1 MTFYTINL
9 LIYAAVDAMACL
21 GLSQQFGIAGVT
33 NFGFI
38 IFQAAGGYAA
48 AILAMPPRTANG
60 GFQSYIGGWNLPF
73 PLPWIGAAIVGGVIA
88 LPFTFL
94 VGRRLRGDFAAVGL
108 LVTAVL
114 LNLVVTNYRPLLNGD
129 AGLSLIPQPLQGQYN
144 PATASYQ
151 WVFAAVAI
159 VLCLGVYLFVRRITE
174 SPYGRSLR
182 AMRDNDLVA
191 DSLGKSLLSMRT
203 VMLVVGGA
211 IAGLSG
217 GVLVSYITTW
227 SPAAWGYAETVVL
240 FAAVIIGGAGNHV
253 GAVLG
258 AILVPVGFEEVT
270 RFIPTSNNLPPN
282 LIPSL
287 EWVAI
292 GLLIV
297 IFLWVRP
304 QGILPERK
312 RVIRAGPAVAGDGVP
327 EGGGTAGWRTTS
339 EAASV
344 VPEARAESGDGEE
357 RYARGSAHPPAPAA
371 AAPSATASPDAD
383 GSPTAPQP
391 AALASAS
398 ADADGQ
404 SGAPR
409 PQVPAAAAPAAAPL
423 ADADGRSSA
432 SRPDAPPSGPVPVPP
447 SADVAGGSTR
457 DDAGSSARSS
467 GAVPLA
473 RPGEVVLE
481 VVGVSREFGGV
492 RAVDDV
498 SFSVRAGTLTGLIGP
513 NGAGKSTLLAMLAG
527 TLRVS
532 SGRVI
537 YRGQDVTGL
546 AAFRRARLGLVRTFQ
561 LASEFKRLTVM
572 ENLLSAVPGNRG
584 DSFRGAVL
592 GKRYWRADE
601 TAAIA
606 RAERMLERFGLEGFA
621 NHYAGDLSGGQRRL
635 VEIMRALMAEPGMLL
650 LDEPMAGVHPNLAR
664 RIGDQLLALCA
675 EGMTI
680 LMVEHE
686 LAIMDEFCD
695 PVVVMAEG
703 SVLAEGTMAQLRARS
718 EVVEAYLVG

>member
-1 MTFYTINL
+1 MNSYYTLNL
-9 LIYAAVDAMACL
+9 IIYAAVDAMACL
-21 GLSQQFGIAGVT
+21 GLSQQFGVAGVT

-48 AILAMPPRTANG
+48 AILALPGDHANG

-73 PLPWIGAAIVGGVIA
+73 PLPWIGAAVVGGVLA

-114 LNLVVTNYRPLLNGD
+114 LNLLVTNYRPLLNGD
-129 AGLSLIPQPLQGQYN
+129 AGLSLIPAPFA
-144 PATASYQ
+144 PAGFSTTSNGYQ
-151 WVFAAVAI
+151 WAFGAGAVVLTGAVFW
-159 VLCLGVYLFVRRITE
+159 FVRRITF

-182 AMRDNDLVA
+182 AMRDNDTVA
-191 DSLGKSLLSMRT
+191 DSLGKNLLSLRT
-203 VMLVVGGA
+203 AMLVVGGA

-217 GVLVSYITTW
+217 GILVSYISTW

-240 FAAVIIGGAGNHV
+240 FAAVIIGGAGNHL

-258 AILVPVGFEEVT
+258 AILVPVGFEEIT
-270 RFIPTSNNLPPN
+270 RFIPASNNLPPN

-312 RVIRAGPAVAGDGVP
+312 RVITLPGPAAGPARSPARVSVTPDGP
-327 EGGGTAGWRTTS
+327 
-339 EAASV
+339 
-344 VPEARAESGDGEE
+344 
-357 RYARGSAHPPAPAA
+357 
-371 AAPSATASPDAD
+371 SPD
-383 GSPTAPQP
+383 G
-391 AALASAS
+391 
-398 ADADGQ
+398 
-404 SGAPR
+404 R
-409 PQVPAAAAPAAAPL
+409 PP
-423 ADADGRSSA
+423 
-432 SRPDAPPSGPVPVPP
+432 
-447 SADVAGGSTR
+447 
-457 DDAGSSARSS
+457 
-467 GAVPLA
+467 
-473 RPGEVVLE
+473 VVLE
-481 VVGVSREFGGV
+481 ARDVVKEFGGV
-492 RAVDDV
+492 RAVDGV
-498 SFSVRAGTLTGLIGP
+498 SFSVRKGTLTGLIGP

-527 TLRVS
+527 TLPVS
-532 SGRVI
+532 SGHII
-537 YRGQDVTGL
+537 YEGGDITSVP
-546 AAFRRARLGLVRTFQ
+546 AFKRARLGLVRTFQ
-561 LASEFKRLTVM
+561 LASEFKRLTVL
-572 ENLLSAVPGNRG
+572 ENLLSAVPANRG
-584 DSFRGAVL
+584 DSLRGALL
-592 GKRYWRADE
+592 GRRYWRADE
-601 TAAIA
+601 DAAVR
-606 RAERMLERFGLEGFA
+606 RAAALLDRFGLAELA
-621 NHYAGDLSGGQRRL
+621 NAYAGDLSGGQRRL
-635 VEIMRALMAEPGMLL
+635 VEIMRALMAEPATLL

-664 RIGDQLLALCA
+664 RIGAELVALCA

-703 SVLAEGTMAQLRARS
+703 RVLAEGTMQQLRGRT

>member
-1 MTFYTINL
+1 MNSFYLVNL
-9 LIYAAVDAMACL
+9 ITYAAVDAMACL
-21 GLSQQFGIAGVT
+21 GLSQQFGVAGVT

-48 AILAMPPRTANG
+48 AILAMPPDTANG
-60 GFQSYIGGWNLPF
+60 GFQSYVGGWHLPF
-73 PLPWIGAAIVGGVIA
+73 PIPWIGAAVAGGLIA

-114 LNLVVTNYRPLLNGD
+114 LNLIVTNYRPFLDGD
-129 AGLSLIPQPLQGQYN
+129 AGISLIPQPLQSIYDPQSIG
-144 PATASYQ
+144 YQ
-151 WVFAAVAI
+151 WDFTLVAI
-159 VLCLGVYLFVRRITE
+159 ALCTLVLLLVRRTTN

-182 AMRDNDLVA
+182 AMRDNDAVA
-191 DSLGKSLLSMRT
+191 DSLGKNLLSMRM

-217 GVLVSYITTW
+217 GVLVTYITTW

-240 FAAVIIGGAGNHV
+240 FAAVIIGGAGNHW

-270 RFIPTSNNLPPN
+270 RFIPTSNGLPPN

-297 IFLWVRP
+297 VFLWIRP

-312 RVIRAGPAVAGDGVP
+312 RVI
-327 EGGGTAGWRTTS
+327 
-339 EAASV
+339 
-344 VPEARAESGDGEE
+344 
-357 RYARGSAHPPAPAA
+357 
-371 AAPSATASPDAD
+371 
-383 GSPTAPQP
+383 
-391 AALASAS
+391 
-398 ADADGQ
+398 
-404 SGAPR
+404 
-409 PQVPAAAAPAAAPL
+409 
-423 ADADGRSSA
+423 
-432 SRPDAPPSGPVPVPP
+432 
-447 SADVAGGSTR
+447 
-457 DDAGSSARSS
+457 
-467 GAVPLA
+467 AVPLA
-473 RPGEVVLE
+473 AAGEPRSAGEPPLTAARPPVVSVTTPGPAEPAERAATSRAVILE
-481 VVGVSREFGGV
+481 AVDVAREFGGV
-492 RAVDDV
+492 RAVAGA
-498 SFSVRAGTLTGLIGP
+498 SFAVREGTLTGLIGP

-527 TLRVS
+527 TLPVT
-532 SGRVI
+532 SGTIRFCGEDITQVP
-537 YRGQDVTGL
+537 
-546 AAFRRARLGLVRTFQ
+546 AFRRARLGLVRTFQ

-572 ENLLSAVPGNRG
+572 ENLLSAVPANRG
-584 DSFRGAVL
+584 DSFRGALL
-592 GKRYWRADE
+592 GRRYWRGDE
-601 TAAIA
+601 QAAIS
-606 RAERMLERFGLEGFA
+606 RAESILERFGLEKFA

-635 VEIMRALMAEPGMLL
+635 VEIMRALMAEPRMLL
-650 LDEPMAGVHPNLAR
+650 LDEPMAGVHPHLAH
-664 RIGDQLLALCA
+664 RIGEQLTGLCA

-686 LAIMDEFCD
+686 LSIMDEFCD

-703 SVLAEGTMAQLRARS
+703 SVLAEGTMQQLRARS

>member
-48 AILAMPPRTANG
+48 AILAMPPQTANG
-60 GFQSYIGGWNLPF
+60 GFQTYIGGWNLPF
-73 PLPWIGAAIVGGVIA
+73 PLPWVGAAVVGGVIA

-114 LNLVVTNYRPLLNGD
+114 LNLVVTNYRPVLNGD

-151 WVFAAVAI
+151 WAFAGVAI
-159 VLCLGVYLFVRRITE
+159 LLCMGVYLFVRRITE

-191 DSLGKSLLSMRT
+191 DSLGKSVLSMRT
-203 VMLVVGGA
+203 VMLVIGGA

-240 FAAVIIGGAGNHV
+240 FAAVIIGGAGNHA

-312 RVIRAGPAVAGDGVP
+312 RVIKTVPAGDGAP
-327 EGGGTAGWRTTS
+327 ASGGA
-339 EAASV
+339 
-344 VPEARAESGDGEE
+344 P
-357 RYARGSAHPPAPAA
+357 HQPAPVA
-371 AAPSATASPDAD
+371 ASPDVGGRPSAR
-383 GSPTAPQP
+383 PP
-391 AALASAS
+391 AA
-398 ADADGQ
+398 
-404 SGAPR
+404 
-409 PQVPAAAAPAAAPL
+409 
-423 ADADGRSSA
+423 
-432 SRPDAPPSGPVPVPP
+432 GP
-447 SADVAGGSTR
+447 GG
-457 DDAGSSARSS
+457 
-467 GAVPLA
+467 
-473 RPGEVVLE
+473 VVLE

-527 TLRVS
+527 TLPVS

-606 RAERMLERFGLEGFA
+606 RAEGMLERFGLEGFA

>member
-1 MTFYTINL
+1 MNAFYLINL
-9 LIYAAVDAMACL
+9 LVYAAVDAMACL
-21 GLSQQFGIAGVT
+21 GLSQQFGVAGVT

-48 AILAMPPRTANG
+48 AVLALPHDSASG

-73 PLPWIGAAIVGGVIA
+73 PLPWIGAAVVGGLIS

-114 LNLVVTNYRPLLNGD
+114 LNLLVTNYRPLLNGD
-129 AGLSLIPQPLQGQYN
+129 AGLSLIPTPLHGDNVFSVQ
-144 PATASYQ
+144 TAGYQ

-159 VLCLGVYLFVRRITE
+159 VLALGVYLFVRRITA

-182 AMRDNDLVA
+182 AMRDNDVVA
-191 DSLGKSLLSMRT
+191 DSLGKNLFSLRT
-203 VMLVVGGA
+203 AMLVTGGA

-217 GVLVSYITTW
+217 GILVTYITTW

-240 FAAVIIGGAGNHV
+240 FAAVIIGGAGNHL
-253 GAVLG
+253 GAILG
-258 AILVPVGFEEVT
+258 AILVPVGFEEIT
-270 RFIPTSNNLPPN
+270 RFIPTSNSLPPN

-287 EWVAI
+287 QWVAI

-297 IFLWVRP
+297 IFLWLRP

-312 RVIRAGPAVAGDGVP
+312 RVIRVPA
-327 EGGGTAGWRTTS
+327 
-339 EAASV
+339 
-344 VPEARAESGDGEE
+344 ARAPA
-357 RYARGSAHPPAPAA
+357 ARTAAPPGGAAAAAVPSPRPPAPRAPDPLP
-371 AAPSATASPDAD
+371 AAPQD
-383 GSPTAPQP
+383 
-391 AALASAS
+391 
-398 ADADGQ
+398 
-404 SGAPR
+404 R
-409 PQVPAAAAPAAAPL
+409 P
-423 ADADGRSSA
+423 
-432 SRPDAPPSGPVPVPP
+432 
-447 SADVAGGSTR
+447 
-457 DDAGSSARSS
+457 
-467 GAVPLA
+467 
-473 RPGEVVLE
+473 VVLE
-481 VVGVSREFGGV
+481 TVDVVREFGGV
-492 RAVDDV
+492 RAVAGV
-498 SFSVRAGTLTGLIGP
+498 SIQVRKGTLTGLIGP

-527 TLRVS
+527 TLPVT
-532 SGRVI
+532 SGKII
-537 YRGQDVTGL
+537 YEGRDITGVP
-546 AAFRRARLGLVRTFQ
+546 AFRRARLGLVRTFQ

-584 DSFRGAVL
+584 DTFRGSLL
-592 GKRYWRADE
+592 GKRYWQADE

-606 RAERMLERFGLEGFA
+606 RAEAILERFGLEQFA

-635 VEIMRALMAEPGMLL
+635 VEIMRALMAEPATLL

-664 RIGDQLLALCA
+664 RIGNELVALCE

-703 SVLAEGTMAQLRARS
+703 AVLAEGTMQQLRGRS

>member
-1 MTFYTINL
+1 VNSYYVINL

-21 GLSQQFGIAGVT
+21 GLNQQFGVAGVT

-38 IFQAAGGYAA
+38 IFQAAGGYTA
-48 AILAMPPRTANG
+48 AILALPNQSANG

-73 PLPWIGAAIVGGVIA
+73 PLPWIGAAVVGGLIA

-114 LNLVVTNYRPLLNGD
+114 LNLLATNYRPALNGD
-129 AGLSLIPQPLQGQYN
+129 AGLSLIPQPLQGEYN
-144 PATASYQ
+144 PQSSGYQ
-151 WVFAAVAI
+151 WTLTAVAI
-159 VLCLGVYLFVRRITE
+159 VLCALVYWFVRRITA

-182 AMRDNDLVA
+182 AMRDNDAVA
-191 DSLGKSLLSMRT
+191 DSLGKNLLSLRT
-203 VMLVVGGA
+203 AMLVTGGA

-217 GVLVSYITTW
+217 GILVSYITTW

-240 FAAVIIGGAGNHV
+240 FAAVIIGGAGNH
-253 GAVLG
+253 LG
-258 AILVPVGFEEVT
+258 AILGAVLVPVGFEEVT
-270 RFIPTSNNLPPN
+270 RYIPTSNSLPPN

-312 RVIRAGPAVAGDGVP
+312 RVIRV
-327 EGGGTAGWRTTS
+327 S
-339 EAASV
+339 AA
-344 VPEARAESGDGEE
+344 R
-357 RYARGSAHPPAPAA
+357 AA
-371 AAPSATASPDAD
+371 AA
-383 GSPTAPQP
+383 TAP
-391 AALASAS
+391 
-398 ADADGQ
+398 
-404 SGAPR
+404 
-409 PQVPAAAAPAAAPL
+409 
-423 ADADGRSSA
+423 
-432 SRPDAPPSGPVPVPP
+432 APPPPPPPPP
-447 SADVAGGSTR
+447 S
-457 DDAGSSARSS
+457 SS
-467 GAVPLA
+467 GAAVTGAEGPRA
-473 RPGEVVLE
+473 RGPASPGGLGVVLE
-481 VVGVSREFGGV
+481 AVDVSREFGGV
-492 RAVDDV
+492 RAVDGV
-498 SFSVRAGTLTGLIGP
+498 SFKVRYGTLTGLIGP

-527 TLRVS
+527 TLPVS
-532 SGRVI
+532 GGRI
-537 YRGQDVTGL
+537 YYEGEDVTHL
-546 AAFRRARLGLVRTFQ
+546 PAYRRARLGLVRTFQ

-584 DSFRGAVL
+584 DTFRGAL
-592 GKRYWRADE
+592 AGRRYWRADE

-606 RAERMLERFGLEGFA
+606 RAEALLERFGLDGYA
-621 NHYAGDLSGGQRRL
+621 NSYAGDLSGGQRRL
-635 VEIMRALMAEPGMLL
+635 VEIMRALMAEPRMLL

-664 RIGDQLLALCA
+664 RIGNELVALCA
-675 EGMTI
+675 EGLTV

-695 PVVVMAEG
+695 PVVAMAEG
-703 SVLAEGTMAQLRARS
+703 AILAEGTMAELRSRT